1 MAPPPPLGAVP
12 GGLAVPPPPIGG
24 PAVAAAVAGAAG
36 GIPIPPGPQFDL
48 VGGTFYRASVDND
61 GCNPVALAID
71 KEVMARNGI
80 RLAIPGATARD
91 YRDALISYNHLD
103 PIKIYDMNSGP
114 RDFDSWKDAWRY
126 QVSKAASGVH
136 PSSIQTKCFMELK
149 RSLSDNTWHWVQNC
163 QALDGLREDPDAI
176 LTALQTHA
184 HDNANVASMLLKATT
199 MRAGESSNHTEVN
212 ATVASI
218 VTLTTLVEAD
228 TLTVSTSGSSSSR
241 TEKTKNSVCA
251 WLENGARSTIMSSS
265 DSSTIS
271 TRLARSHPASTRL
284 VKPTLFL
291 RTLETRSA
299 TGRKGRARVSRSSL
313 VVDHL
318 PAKKDQA
325 RIPEAVPSPPDQD
338 LPTGRFAS
346 TVEAHDILV
355 RIALPMERLVGDA
368 SDKVTWPS
376 SARPRHHL

>member
-91 YRDALISYNHLD
+91 YRDALISYDHLD

-199 MRAGESSNHTEVN
+199 MRAGESHR
-212 ATVASI
+212 
-218 VTLTTLVEAD
+218 
-228 TLTVSTSGSSSSR
+228 GQRHSR
-241 TEKTKNSVCA
+241 
-251 WLENGARSTIMSSS
+251 LDRS
-265 DSSTIS
+265 
-271 TRLARSHPASTRL
+271 LL
-284 VKPTLFL
+284 
-291 RTLETRSA
+291 
-299 TGRKGRARVSRSSL
+299 
-313 VVDHL
+313 
-318 PAKKDQA
+318 
-325 RIPEAVPSPPDQD
+325 
-338 LPTGRFAS
+338 
-346 TVEAHDILV
+346 
-355 RIALPMERLVGDA
+355 
-368 SDKVTWPS
+368 
-376 SARPRHHL
+376 